1 MTKLEEVARAIALD
15 LGENPDELSV
25 LIQGRE
31 GKRPIWEGFEST
43 ARAAIEALRQP
54 TPDMY
59 HAAVMTHVH
68 ENGGI
73 EHSPG
78 LSWKAMIDAI
88 LSEGDGAKP

>member
-1 MTKLEEVARAIALD
+1 MTKLQEVARAIDPEAWPAD
-15 LGENPDELSV
+15 RYSAHWGIRTV
-25 LIQGRE
+25 RRE
-31 GKRPIWEGFEST
+31 ASIVA
-43 ARAAIEALRQP
+43 ARAAIEAMRQP

-73 EHSPG
+73 EHSPD

-88 LSEGDGAKP
+88 LSEGE

>member
-1 MTKLEEVARAIALD
+1 MTVSKIEEVARAIMDCDAA
-15 LGENPDELSV
+15 GAIHHSAARAV
-25 LIQGRE
+25 
-31 GKRPIWEGFEST
+31 

-54 TPDMY
+54 TPEMY

-78 LSWKAMIDAI
+78 LSWKAMIDEI
-88 LSEGDGAKP
+88 LKERT